1 MEASALQAPARLTGI
16 SLSAPLL
23 RLRSDEQLVALF
35 RAGSE
40 EAFRVMH
47 DRYRQ
52 RLFAYVRQM
61 LSGSRQDAE
70 DALQDVFIRAHA
82 ALLASDKPI
91 SLRAW
96 LYRVAHNRCID
107 QLRRPQVVIPLEGVE
122 LTPSSLPDPLAEA
135 ERREDLRRLIADVRR
150 LPAQQRSMLLM
161 RELEG
166 ASYSDLADAHGVTVA
181 AVKSLLVRAR
191 IGLVRAAEARD
202 IACVE
207 IRSDLVSAH
216 ERGVR
221 ATGRARRHLKDCSSC
236 QEYKT
241 SLRATQRELASF
253 TPPSGPLSLLAK
265 LFGLG
270 AGGSGAA
277 AGSSAAAGGGA
288 AASGGVVAGG
298 GAVAATACK
307 VAAVVCSTLVAAG
320 GAVEVNSKLKE
331 RAGGRDGRDA
341 AAMTVPAAKRT
352 PSTSAAAA
360 PAIELPRRRGASTDQ
375 RSAPATERGKS
386 EEAKK
391 KAKGGKAPVA
401 PAPAG
406 DVDFPYGIGEDPGSE
421 PDPLVEQ
428 GAPGTVGADGKVI
441 LGDSGDRAEDP
452 DALGKET
459 GAPPST
465 DPTTAPLQQQTS
477 FTDVGGSGSSSTQ
490 PPDSTSASSGSSSG
504 SS

>member
-40 EAFRVMH
+40 EAFRVIH

-52 RLFAYVRQM
+52 RLFAYMRQM

-82 ALLASDKPI
+82 ALPASDRPI

-107 QLRRPQVVIPLEGVE
+107 QLRRPQVIPLEGVE
-122 LTPSSLPDPLAEA
+122 LTASTLPDPLAEA

-150 LPAQQRSMLLM
+150 LPEQQRSMLLM

-221 ATGRARRHLKDCSSC
+221 ATGRARRHLKDCSPC
-236 QEYKT
+236 LEYKT
-241 SLRATQRELASF
+241 SLRATQRELAAF
-253 TPPSGPLSLLAK
+253 APPSGPFSLVAK
-265 LFGLG
+265 LLGLG

-277 AGSSAAAGGGA
+277 AGGGA
-288 AASGGVVAGG
+288 AASGGAVAGG
-298 GAVAATACK
+298 GAAAATACK
-307 VAAVVCSTLVAAG
+307 VAAIVCSTVVAAG
-320 GAVEVNSKLKE
+320 GAVEVSSKIKDG
-331 RAGGRDGRDA
+331 AGGRDGRNA
-341 AAMTVPAAKRT
+341 SAMTAPGAQRT

-360 PAIELPRRRGASTDQ
+360 TPIELPRERAASADQ
-375 RSAPATERGKS
+375 RSAPATEREK
-386 EEAKK
+386 AA
-391 KAKGGKAPVA
+391 KAKRKADKDKAPVK
-401 PAPAG
+401 PAPAAVPE
-406 DVDFPYGIGEDPGSE
+406 DVNYPSGLVEDPAPE
-421 PDPLVEQ
+421 PAPLVDQ
-428 GAPGTVGADGKVI
+428 AGVPVTVDPDGKVN
-441 LGDSGDRAEDP
+441 LGVSGSRPEDP
-452 DALGKET
+452 DAPGKDT
-459 GAPPST
+459 ARAPST
-465 DPTTAPLQQQTS
+465 GSTIGSLQKQS
-477 FTDVGGSGSSSTQ
+477 GFTGSGSGSAQPSGSGSSS
-490 PPDSTSASSGSSSG
+490 PGGSG
-504 SS
+504 

>member
-40 EAFRVMH
+40 EAFRVIH

-52 RLFAYVRQM
+52 RLFAYMRQM

-82 ALLASDKPI
+82 ALLASDRPI

-107 QLRRPQVVIPLEGVE
+107 QLRRPQVIPLEGVE
-122 LTPSSLPDPLAEA
+122 LTASTLPDPLAEA

-150 LPAQQRSMLLM
+150 LPDQQRSMLLM

-221 ATGRARRHLKDCSSC
+221 ATGRARRHLKDCSPC
-236 QEYKT
+236 LEYKT
-241 SLRATQRELASF
+241 SLRATQRDLAAF
-253 TPPSGPLSLLAK
+253 APPCGPFSLVAK
-265 LFGLG
+265 LLGLG

-277 AGSSAAAGGGA
+277 AGGGA
-288 AASGGVVAGG
+288 AASGGAVAGG
-298 GAVAATACK
+298 GAAAATACK
-307 VAAVVCSTLVAAG
+307 MAAVVCSTVVAAG
-320 GAVEVNSKLKE
+320 GAVEVKSKIKD
-331 RAGGRDGRDA
+331 GVGRDGRTA
-341 AAMTVPAAKRT
+341 SAMTAPGAQRT

-360 PAIELPRRRGASTDQ
+360 SPVVLPRERAASADQ
-375 RSAPATERGKS
+375 RSAPDTEREKAAKAKS
-386 EEAKK
+386 KADEAK
-391 KAKGGKAPVA
+391 A
-401 PAPAG
+401 PAERAPAAVPE
-406 DVDFPYGIGEDPGSE
+406 DVNYPSGLVEDPA
-421 PDPLVEQ
+421 PDPAPLVEQ
-428 GAPGTVGADGKVI
+428 GGLPVTVGPDGKVN
-441 LGDSGDRAEDP
+441 LGVSGSRPEDP
-452 DALGKET
+452 DAPGKDT
-459 GAPPST
+459 AGTPSNA
-465 DPTTAPLQQQTS
+465 PTTGSLQQQS
-477 FTDVGGSGSSSTQ
+477 GFTGTGNGSGSTQPSGSGSSS
-490 PPDSTSASSGSSSG
+490 PGGSG
-504 SS
+504 